1 MPTKDEM
8 IAAEAYSPINEE
20 DKKSNKSKLYNITKI
35 VILGIAVLVLF
46 IGILGSMHWGIFS
59 SFVMDD
65 FVSFIGEYNSIFI
78 TLIASIGA
86 GGGIKNIVEALKN
99 RNKKTSGDDGED
111 IARGGSN

>member
-8 IAAEAYSPINEE
+8 MAAVAAAPTNEE

-35 VILGIAVLVLF
+35 VILAIAVVVLF

-59 SFVMDD
+59 SFVMAD
-65 FVSFIGEYNSIFI
+65 FVAFIGQYNSIFI

-86 GGGIKNIVEALKN
+86 GGGIKNIAEALKS
-99 RNKKTSGDDGED
+99 RNKTTPEDDGES
-111 IARGGSN
+111 IARGGAN